1 MKTQLT
7 ASESAKLI
15 ELGVSPERASMCLLN
30 LDYDGEVIPCEDV
43 WEENGRLLANV
54 NDEVIDVDRK
64 IVTKDSDFD
73 HSYANDNPIFTL
85 GDILD
90 ILPKEVKR
98 SNYNSYTFSIV
109 ADNHYWNVE
118 YRYWR
123 GDYAENDTLALFESE
138 ELIDALYSLLV
149 WCLEKGYVK

>member
-1 MKTQLT
+1 MLKTQLT
-7 ASESAKLI
+7 AEESAKLI

-30 LDYDGEVIPCEDV
+30 LDYDSEVIPCEDV

-85 GDILD
+85 SDILD
-90 ILPKEVKR
+90 ILPKKVK
-98 SNYNSYTFSIV
+98 IHH
-109 ADNHYWNVE
+109 D
-118 YRYWR
+118 
-123 GDYAENDTLALFESE
+123 GDTLSMIYHCGQWRVGYSNCAEYCNHTKVAT
-138 ELIDALYSLLV
+138 ELIDALYSLLL

>member
-7 ASESAKLI
+7 AEQSAKLI
-15 ELGVSPERASMCLLN
+15 ELGVSPEGASMCLLN

-85 GDILD
+85 ADLIG
-90 ILPKEVKR
+90 ILPK
-98 SNYNSYTFSIV
+98 SIEQ
-109 ADNHYWNVE
+109 N
-118 YRYWR
+118 
-123 GDYAENDTLALFESE
+123 GYAEAKLNIYTRPHRRECWVVKYIVSAKTILYDGAGY
-138 ELIDALYSLLV
+138 ELIDALYEVLYKLLV
-149 WCLEKGYVK
+149 NHVKLN